1 VTTATLRVLGLA
13 ALLGAGCRHALPYLD
28 PREPFYS
35 AAYAVAR
42 PVGSSLRV
50 VTFNIEYALRVDQAI
65 AALREHPKLRD
76 ADVIA
81 LQEMDAPGTDRIA
94 RALGLNYV
102 YYPGSLHPKY
112 DRDVGNAILTP
123 WPIES
128 SFKLPLPHRSRILG
142 QARAAVGAIVLVG
155 DHRLRV
161 YSVHLGSPFGASPGQ
176 RREQLAV
183 VLCHAREGQGPVV
196 VAGDL
201 NSSSLGARLEAD
213 GYSWLTRGVGAT
225 TRRYSFDHVFVRG
238 LPFVAAEAG
247 AARDVKD
254 ASDHRPVWAELQVTV
269 E

>member
-1 VTTATLRVLGLA
+1 VRTSALRLLGLTS
-13 ALLGAGCRHALPYLD
+13 LLATGCRHAQPYLD

-35 AAYAVAR
+35 SAYAAAR
-42 PVGSSLRV
+42 AAGPSLRV
-50 VTFNIEYALRVDQAI
+50 VTFNIEYALRMDQAI
-65 AALREHPKLRD
+65 AALRDHPKLRD
-76 ADVIA
+76 ADLIT
-81 LQEMDAPGTDRIA
+81 LQEMDAPGTDRVA

-102 YYPGSLHPKY
+102 YYPASLHPKY
-112 DRDVGNAILTP
+112 GRDVGNAVLTP

-128 SFKLPLPHRSRILG
+128 SFKLPLPHRSRLLR

-176 RREQLAV
+176 RRDQLAV
-183 VLCHAREGQGPVV
+183 VLCHAREGSGPVV

-201 NSSSLGARLEAD
+201 NSSSLGNRLEAD

-225 TRRYSFDHVFVRG
+225 TRRFSFDHVFVRG
-238 LPFVAAEAG
+238 LPFKAAEAG
-247 AARDVKD
+247 VARDVKD
-254 ASDHRPVWAELQVTV
+254 ASDHRPVWADLQMAA